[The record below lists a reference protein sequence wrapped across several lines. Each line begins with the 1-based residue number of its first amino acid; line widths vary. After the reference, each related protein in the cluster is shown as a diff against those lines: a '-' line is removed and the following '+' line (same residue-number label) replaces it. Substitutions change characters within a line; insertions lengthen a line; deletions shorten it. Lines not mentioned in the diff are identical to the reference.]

1 MKSANVDTDI
11 FWSTSEILASLEI
24 SKSRLRDYCQ
34 ILYELA
40 PDEFDHRRYDK
51 LYSPAAYKS
60 LEELRDLFKQGF
72 RKSQIEEKIT
82 KEGI

>member
-11 FWSTSEILASLEI
+11 FWSTKEILESLEI
-24 SKSRLRDYCQ
+24 SKSRLRDYCR

-40 PDEFDHRRYDK
+40 PDEFDHRRYET

-60 LEELRDLFKQGF
+60 LETIRDLFKQGF
-72 RKSQIEEKIT
+72 RKNQIEEKIT